1 MGGMVQA
8 DSSLTANAASDSAAI
23 ENSAEPLKTTEAGE
37 EVERADCRVVVVGSA
52 QQALLLALLPVPPP
66 TPPTPIPSAALL
78 SSLVVVVVAFLHW
91 KSSA

>member
-66 TPPTPIPSAALL
+66 TRQLRSQAAGLAWVCL
-78 SSLVVVVVAFLHW
+78 RA
-91 KSSA
+91 